1 LNTLQPAATSHN
13 SRASDEAPTAEESLT
28 AHAKRAL
35 RTRLRARVTAAL
47 DAGIALLQK
56 LRKKAGGG
64 QGAKEEEDRPGSRND
79 RSRERQGSAAP
90 PVEAAAEAPK
100 PKRRL
105 RAFLIYVGL
114 MLAGGLGG
122 GALAYTQFQK
132 QLDRQLE
139 ASRGLEAALA
149 KKTQPSAETLK
160 TFEEELARRDKME
173 KKLTSTFAEFSEST
187 DNAYS
192 LLKNLLGQ
200 QFAENRRLEAALA
213 ENAQSSVKTRQ
224 ALEEAQAA
232 RTAAEEKLASSVA
245 EHSKSAT
252 EKQQQLDVAEKQL
265 AMLGAG
271 EGTRSVQREAPAS
284 RRNDSSKTRP
294 PRSGNCT
301 LNTRNVDSLKGCID
315 DFNR

>member
-1 LNTLQPAATSHN
+1 MSHN
-13 SRASDEAPTAEESLT
+13 SRASDEAPTAEEGLA

-35 RTRLRARVTAAL
+35 LTRLRVRVTAVL

-64 QGAKEEEDRPGSRND
+64 QGAEEDKDRPGARND
-79 RSRERQGSAAP
+79 RPRERQGATP
-90 PVEAAAEAPK
+90 PVEAVASK

-132 QLDRQLE
+132 QVDLQLE
-139 ASRGLEAALA
+139 ESRGLEAALA
-149 KKTQPSAETLK
+149 KKTQPSAKTLK
-160 TFEEELARRDKME
+160 TFEEELVRRDKVE
-173 KKLTSTFAEFSEST
+173 KKLAAALAEFTEST
-187 DNAYS
+187 DNSYS
-192 LLKNLLGQ
+192 LFKNLLGRK
-200 QFAENRRLEAALA
+200 FAENMRLEAALA
-213 ENAQSSVKTRQ
+213 ENAKSSAKTRQ
-224 ALEEAQAA
+224 ALEAEQAT
-232 RTAAEEKLASSVA
+232 RTETEEKLASSLA

-252 EKQQQLDVAEKQL
+252 KKQQQLDAAEKQL

-301 LNTRNVDSLKGCID
+301 LNTKNVDALKGCID
-315 DFNR
+315 DFNQ